1 MYNLQETTF
10 INGVVLELMT
20 ATQMFRPATTTYV
33 GCLLQ
38 QEPSNV
44 TSTQHFSMINKNLE
58 LACVL
63 EMIKEGL

>member
-1 MYNLQETTF
+1 M
-10 INGVVLELMT
+10 LELMT